1 MQGTLP
7 PGECCDTIYISS
19 AAGAYICIYL
29 LGLTIQYKHNKF
41 FSHYRFFCLPFYRI
55 QCHNVQRIFFKSKNK
70 VKNWSTLISAEKCL
84 SLALEYE
91 FRAIIS
97 LRVNEVNI
105 SGALEH
111 YPELLGKYVK
121 VGKIFHI
128 ICV

>member
-1 MQGTLP
+1 LNS
-7 PGECCDTIYISS
+7 EVNS
-19 AAGAYICIYL
+19 
-29 LGLTIQYKHNKF
+29 
-41 FSHYRFFCLPFYRI
+41 
-55 QCHNVQRIFFKSKNK
+55 
-70 VKNWSTLISAEKCL
+70 WSTLISAEKCL

-121 VGKIFHI
+121 VGEVFYI
-128 ICV
+128 IYG